1 MTSPLPSYPAPG
13 QARSESGNERMA
25 GLPAGAVPQMH
36 AAARAIR
43 DGVVDEAMRQLDA
56 VLATAPEHPE
66 ALRLYGLLYRRL
78 QRPSEAR
85 GVLQRAL
92 AQWPDDAQILSD
104 LAGAQLACGDRD
116 GAVAH
121 WRRACELDAQQPML
135 WFNLGRNLQQLGATH
150 DALAALEKANA
161 LAPDFLPA
169 SILLGDALVHLGRFD
184 EGATRYRAALA
195 LHPACGDAW
204 RGLANIKTR
213 PLTASDRAAI
223 KTQLRRRDIVDTD
236 RIAMSYALGKI
247 EEDHARYPQA
257 FAALSAANAL
267 LRQRAPWSAQALS
280 DFVDAALASTTAL
293 PPPLDPQL
301 GQEVIFIVGL
311 PRSGSTLLEQMLA
324 AHPQVEGASEL
335 PDLGEILQ
343 AESLRRGQR
352 YPTWVAQAS
361 AEDWQR
367 LGREYLARTAAWR
380 QRRPRFTDKMPDNWK
395 HVGVLRAMLPGA
407 TVVDMRRDALEA
419 GWSCFKQQF
428 YQLPHFSCD
437 LNDIAAYIH
446 HCERAMELWRQRDP
460 QRIHL
465 QRYETLLADP
475 ETELRRL
482 LAACNLPF
490 DARCLEF
497 HRAERSVRTASAA
510 QVRQPLRAD
519 TARAVFYGAL
529 LDPLREALSALQIIS
544 GA

>member
-1 MTSPLPSYPAPG
+1 
-13 QARSESGNERMA
+13 MA
-25 GLPAGAVPQMH
+25 GLPAGAVARMH

-43 DGVVDEAMRQLDA
+43 DGLVEEAMRQLDA
-56 VLATAPEHPE
+56 VLAAAPEHPE

-78 QRPSEAR
+78 QRPSDAR

-92 AQWPDDAQILSD
+92 LQWPDDAQILSD

-116 GAVAH
+116 GAIMH
-121 WRRACELDAQQPML
+121 WRRACDLDSQQPML
-135 WFNLGRNLQQLGATH
+135 WFNLGRNLQQLGTTH
-150 DALAALEKANA
+150 EALAALEKANA

-184 EGATRYRAALA
+184 EGAARYRAALA

-204 RGLANIKTR
+204 RGLANIQTR
-213 PLTASDRAAI
+213 PLTTSDRAAI
-223 KTQLRRRDIVDTD
+223 EAQLRRRDIVDTD
-236 RIAMSYALGKI
+236 RIAMCYALGKI

-257 FAALSAANAL
+257 FAALSTANAL

-280 DFVDAALASTTAL
+280 DFVDAALAATTAL
-293 PPPLDPQL
+293 PPPLAPQL

-335 PDLGEILQ
+335 PDLGEVLQ

-407 TVVDMRRDALEA
+407 TVIDMRRDPLET

-446 HCERAMELWRQRDP
+446 HCERAMERWRQRDP
-460 QRIHL
+460 MRIHL
-465 QRYETLLADP
+465 QRYESLQADP
-475 ETELRRL
+475 ESELRRL
-482 LAACNLPF
+482 LCACDLPY
-490 DARCLEF
+490 DQRCLEF

-519 TARAVFYGAL
+519 TSRAVLYGAL
-529 LDPLREALSALQIIS
+529 LDPLRGALNSLQIIF